1 MSLSKLTLEE
11 VFLLKAFV
19 EEVIQE
25 QPTEYLLDKLNKIKQ
40 EILNRLNAV

>member
-11 VFLLKAFV
+11 IFLLKAFV
-19 EEVIQE
+19 EEAIQE